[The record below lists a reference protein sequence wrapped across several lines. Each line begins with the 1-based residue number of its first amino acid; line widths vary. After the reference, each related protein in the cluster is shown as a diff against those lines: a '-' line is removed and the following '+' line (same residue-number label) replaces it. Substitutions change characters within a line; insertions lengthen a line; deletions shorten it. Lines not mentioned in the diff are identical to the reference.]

1 MVGYRPGISWLFP
14 DLVVSTGS
22 SSVTASQASAE
33 QIFQYAKSIGIGG
46 IAMAGIIGIFKSR
59 KIIMG
64 LWVWLHKK

>member
-1 MVGYRPGISWLFP
+1 MPEVFRYQPPKPVPNKSY
-14 DLVVSTGS
+14 
-22 SSVTASQASAE
+22 
-33 QIFQYAKSIGIGG
+33 QYAKSIGIGG